1 MQGGWARDP
10 HSPRLRGGNK
20 THPSWKLTHKNPPY
34 QPALAFDRC
43 IITIQMLQLEIPLY
57 SCINLPPSLPY
68 CLQSTTKNPIPNK
81 SQIIFIIKTQLGTM
95 AMQLHRG
102 WTHPGHSRTKI
113 KKDQLTQGH

>member
-10 HSPRLRGGNK
+10 HSPRLHGGNK
-20 THPSWKLTHKNPPY
+20 THPSWKLTHKTPPY

-68 CLQSTTKNPIPNK
+68 CLQSTTKNPIPNN
-81 SQIIFIIKTQLGTM
+81 GE
-95 AMQLHRG
+95 H
-102 WTHPGHSRTKI
+102 WT
-113 KKDQLTQGH
+113 